1 MTYRSGYPLETCLN
15 STEFIYRIA
24 GLGKSTKPKD
34 THPGYEDR
42 VAAMK
47 SFNKK
52 LLNNPPEKDRKQT
65 KGNWIYQRDLNTL
78 IFTPK

>member
-1 MTYRSGYPLETCLN
+1 MLKLKETCLN
-15 STEFIYRIA
+15 NTEFVYRIA

-47 SFNKK
+47 TFNEKFRI
-52 LLNNPPEKDRKQT
+52 NPPDKYIEKTNGK
-65 KGNWIYQRDLNTL
+65 WLYQRDLNTL
-78 IFTPK
+78 TFTPLDD